1 MNPGANA
8 GVFKVESLGVTIP
21 FNVFKFDQN
30 SKLVLTDIDG
40 TITESDTIGHVGYY
54 VGFSA
59 EHDDVV
65 ELFHNIGIY
74 MHTIFFFFQI
84 LWNLEKALSNS
95 PLFHFFNAQCRWL
108 KYVINIVKIICLEEK
123 SPPYTFS

>member
-1 MNPGANA
+1 M
-8 GVFKVESLGVTIP
+8 ESLGVTIP

-74 MHTIFFFFQI
+74 MHTIFFFFKFYGIWKKLFQI
-84 LWNLEKALSNS
+84 R
-95 PLFHFFNAQCRWL
+95 PFFIFLMRNAGGL
-108 KYVINIVKIICLEEK
+108 NM
-123 SPPYTFS
+123 S

>member
-1 MNPGANA
+1 M
-8 GVFKVESLGVTIP
+8 ESLGVTIP

-65 ELFHNIGIY
+65 ELFQKIGKFLIGTSEKNRKSIFINVFPIIA
-74 MHTIFFFFQI
+74 TI
-84 LWNLEKALSNS
+84 L
-95 PLFHFFNAQCRWL
+95 
-108 KYVINIVKIICLEEK
+108 
-123 SPPYTFS
+123 

>member
-1 MNPGANA
+1 M
-8 GVFKVESLGVTIP
+8 ESLGVTIP

-74 MHTIFFFFQI
+74 MHTIFFFF
-84 LWNLEKALSNS
+84 SNFMEFGKS
-95 PLFHFFNAQCRWL
+95 SFKFAPFSFF
-108 KYVINIVKIICLEEK
+108 
-123 SPPYTFS
+123 

>member
-95 PLFHFFNAQCRWL
+95 PLFHFF
-108 KYVINIVKIICLEEK
+108 
-123 SPPYTFS
+123 F

>member
-40 TITESDTIGHVGYY
+40 TMTESDTIGHVGYY

-74 MHTIFFFFQI
+74 MHTIFFF
-84 LWNLEKALSNS
+84 SNS
-95 PLFHFFNAQCRWL
+95 MEFGKSSFKFAPFSFF
-108 KYVINIVKIICLEEK
+108 
-123 SPPYTFS
+123 F